1 MYNNMYPFNPQ
12 ANVDRINS
20 INNEIANLE
29 MKRTQAMMPQPITQ
43 NFQMLNSNSVMR
55 FANNLEEVQRDFV
68 ITDTPFFSKDMSV
81 LWVKN
86 VKGEINSYELKEMVE
101 KDEKDLKIDYLMAK
115 IEELEKGINKDEKSN
130 GINDN
135 EPTKNEKPT
144 NVSNV
149 KPRKSKSYGDVEGDG
164 D

>member
-81 LWVKN
+81 VWVKN
-86 VKGEINSYELKEMVE
+86 TKGDIRAYELNEIIE
-101 KDEKDLKIDYLMAK
+101 KDEKDLKIEMLQAQ
-115 IEELEKGINKDEKSN
+115 IEEMKKGRIINESSNKYVDESAKDEESSSFQPISRNK
-130 GINDN
+130 
-135 EPTKNEKPT
+135 KK
-144 NVSNV
+144 
-149 KPRKSKSYGDVEGDG
+149 
-164 D
+164 

>member
-1 MYNNMYPFNPQ
+1 MYNNMYGFNPQ

-68 ITDTPFFSKDMSV
+68 ISDTPFFSRDMSV
-81 LWVKN
+81 VWIKN
-86 VKGEINSYELKEMVE
+86 PKGDIKSYELNEIIE
-101 KDEKDLKIDYLMAK
+101 KDEKDLKIEMLQAQ
-115 IEELEKGINKDEKSN
+115 IEEMKKERITINESSNEYVDES
-130 GINDN
+130 
-135 EPTKNEKPT
+135 TKNKKSTSFQSIPRNKEK
-144 NVSNV
+144 
-149 KPRKSKSYGDVEGDG
+149 
-164 D
+164 